1 MRFALVF
8 FVLISSSYSLF
19 SQLRLAKVFADQ
31 MVLQRGKP
39 IPVWG
44 WGVPGEQVSVSLE
57 LDRQEATVDPNGKWR
72 LEMPTREAGG
82 PYVFEV
88 RSGIETVV
96 FRDVWVGEVWLC
108 SGQSNMEWEVRLA
121 DNPGFERQNARDS
134 LIRHIKLDTKVSLY
148 PIEELA
154 PPRTGWEICTPSSAG
169 RFSAVGYFFAKNL
182 REKFGPG
189 VAIGLINNTWGGSHI
204 EAWISKERLSSLDS
218 FRAYLEHYPTD
229 WPQAHSML
237 RAQLLKST
245 LGGVEQLDH
254 LDETAYY
261 SEGFDF
267 SRWQAATAPGAW
279 DWQGVWAYRGKGFMA
294 KKLEVPSFVSGIPAL
309 LRLGEHESPVF
320 CWINGRSMLVSM
332 IGKEAVVEAP
342 AGVLKAGSNFLV
354 VLVSPQAGP
363 KHWGVGLFG
372 DESNLRVEWEDYSI
386 SLVGEDWYKMPSWA
400 SPHSIETLQ
409 NNVACGLFNGMVAPL
424 APYAV
429 AGVLWYQGES
439 NAERASDYTTTFP
452 LLIKDWRSAW
462 GEEELPFYFVQLS
475 SFGKNKSS
483 NEGSSWAELRE
494 AQQKALALPNT
505 GMAVT
510 LDIGDAADIHPRNK
524 QEVGRRLALIALAKS
539 YGFQIEYESPRLKDF
554 NVGETSAL
562 LTFDGEGDGLYA
574 KDKFGYIRGFEIA
587 GPDRIFHFTQAQLV
601 NKNQV
606 VVYHP
611 HGMRPV
617 AVRYAWSD
625 APVEANV
632 YNSIGLPLGTF
643 RTDDWPGI
651 TVGRHFE

>member
-8 FVLISSSYSLF
+8 FVLMSSSYSLF

-57 LDRQEATVDPNGKWR
+57 LDRQEATVDPNGKWK

-121 DNPGFERQNARDS
+121 ENPGFERQNARDS

-148 PIEELA
+148 PVEELA
-154 PPRTGWEICTPSSAG
+154 PPRTDWEICTPSSAG
-169 RFSAVGYFFAKNL
+169 TFSAVGYFFAKNL

-218 FRAYLEHYPTD
+218 FRAYLDHYPTD
-229 WPQAHSML
+229 WSQAHFML
-237 RAQLLKST
+237 RSQLLKST

-309 LRLGEHESPVF
+309 L
-320 CWINGRSMLVSM
+320 
-332 IGKEAVVEAP
+332 
-342 AGVLKAGSNFLV
+342 
-354 VLVSPQAGP
+354 
-363 KHWGVGLFG
+363 
-372 DESNLRVEWEDYSI
+372 
-386 SLVGEDWYKMPSWA
+386 
-400 SPHSIETLQ
+400 
-409 NNVACGLFNGMVAPL
+409 
-424 APYAV
+424 
-429 AGVLWYQGES
+429 
-439 NAERASDYTTTFP
+439 
-452 LLIKDWRSAW
+452 
-462 GEEELPFYFVQLS
+462 
-475 SFGKNKSS
+475 
-483 NEGSSWAELRE
+483 
-494 AQQKALALPNT
+494 
-505 GMAVT
+505 
-510 LDIGDAADIHPRNK
+510 
-524 QEVGRRLALIALAKS
+524 
-539 YGFQIEYESPRLKDF
+539 
-554 NVGETSAL
+554 
-562 LTFDGEGDGLYA
+562 
-574 KDKFGYIRGFEIA
+574 
-587 GPDRIFHFTQAQLV
+587 
-601 NKNQV
+601 
-606 VVYHP
+606 
-611 HGMRPV
+611 
-617 AVRYAWSD
+617 
-625 APVEANV
+625 
-632 YNSIGLPLGTF
+632 
-643 RTDDWPGI
+643 
-651 TVGRHFE
+651 